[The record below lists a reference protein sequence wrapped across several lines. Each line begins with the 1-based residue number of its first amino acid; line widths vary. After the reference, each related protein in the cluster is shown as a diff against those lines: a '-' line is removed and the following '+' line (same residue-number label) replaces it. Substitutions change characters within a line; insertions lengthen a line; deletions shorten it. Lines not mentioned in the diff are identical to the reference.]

1 MFRLMFYAQTSVLCP
16 QVIIRGKSKYNVST
30 GFCLCTGKPSQT
42 ASRGPAQA
50 MDHYLF
56 FLGSESESDMIPVL
70 LFLSFAAGLFYGL
83 TCLLEKICLNL
94 LSIYFLFCPV
104 RSGRMARSM
113 EIDLYARSYAMLH
126 S

>member
-1 MFRLMFYAQTSVLCP
+1 MCPLVSAFAQAS
-16 QVIIRGKSKYNVST
+16 
-30 GFCLCTGKPSQT
+30 PSQT

-50 MDHYLF
+50 LDHILF

-70 LFLSFAAGLFYGL
+70 RILNFAAGLFYGL

-94 LSIYFLFCPV
+94 LSIHFLFCPV

-113 EIDLYARSYAMLH
+113 EIDLYSRSYRPMPCCTPDALNAAT
-126 S
+126 STL